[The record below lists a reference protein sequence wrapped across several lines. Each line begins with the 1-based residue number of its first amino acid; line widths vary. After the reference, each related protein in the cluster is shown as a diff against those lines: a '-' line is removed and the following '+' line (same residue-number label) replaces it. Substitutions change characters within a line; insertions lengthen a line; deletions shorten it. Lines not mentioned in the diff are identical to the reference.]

1 MFFSYLTIIMQTLAS
16 LTRTTKNGLVSTWHF
31 VQAPDA
37 FYAFGGC
44 READAKRFDTI
55 EELRSLYTSYLGYGY
70 TRMVAPVQLELAL
83 A

>member
-1 MFFSYLTIIMQTLAS
+1 MFFSYLTITMQTLAS
-16 LTRTTKNGLVSTWHF
+16 LSRVTKNGLVSTWHF

-44 READAKRFDTI
+44 HKPLVKRFDTI
-55 EELRSLYTSYLGYGY
+55 QELRDLYASYVKYGY
-70 TRMVAPVQLELAL
+70 SPMTDPVQLELAI

>member
-1 MFFSYLTIIMQTLAS
+1 MMNLVAS
-16 LTRTTKNGLVSTWHF
+16 LEKTTKNGHHSVWHF

-44 READAKRFDTI
+44 DKPLVKKFASI
-55 EELRSLYTSYLGYGY
+55 NELRSLYKSYLKYGY
-70 TRMVAPVQLELAL
+70 APVVHQLELAI